1 MGASW
6 SGEKTYIAFR
16 PGFSTDEA
24 RGSGKPSGTGEE
36 YVPSEEGE
44 DKPFNPKLPYE
55 ENLKNRIAMLQ
66 RE

>member
-1 MGASW
+1 MPDFSM
-6 SGEKTYIAFR
+6 EKVGT
-16 PGFSTDEA
+16 
-24 RGSGKPSGTGEE
+24 SGKPGRTGEE
-36 YVPSEEGE
+36 YIPNEEGE

>member
-1 MGASW
+1 MPTFPTDGTGA
-6 SGEKTYIAFR
+6 
-16 PGFSTDEA
+16 
-24 RGSGKPSGTGEE
+24 SGKPSGTSEE
-36 YVPSEEGE
+36 YVPTEEGE

>member
-1 MGASW
+1 MP
-6 SGEKTYIAFR
+6 AF
-16 PGFSTDEA
+16 PTGGIGT
-24 RGSGKPSGTGEE
+24 SGKSPIGEE
-36 YVPSEEGE
+36 YIPTEEGE